1 MHAVKAPSF
10 WYRFAWV
17 NFCLHD
23 GNFGVS
29 RLFSWIFYE
38 LNRFWPSSIYK
49 CIHRYIYVYICIYM
63 YIYTHIYM
71 YIIYI
76 YIQSQ
81 IPMGFRAAESI
92 WLTYHSLYNADFRLA
107 PSQWETS
114 LQSNTVILTKLQRPL
129 DTMGLFRCQQMLYTP
144 TGILLMIVILY
155 IRCSSDP
162 CKTPVV

>member
-1 MHAVKAPSF
+1 MRLKHLLFDTV
-10 WYRFAWV
+10 
-17 NFCLHD
+17 LH
-23 GNFGVS
+23 G
-29 RLFSWIFYE
+29 WIFICMMATLVSHDYF
-38 LNRFWPSSIYK
+38 LGFSMIWTDFDLVQ
-49 CIHRYIYVYICIYM
+49 YIYVYIDIYT
-63 YIYTHIYM
+63 YIYTQIHIYVYNI
-71 YIIYI
+71 YIFIYI
-76 YIQSQ
+76 YIHSQ

-129 DTMGLFRCQQMLYTP
+129 DTMGLFRCHQMLSTP

-162 CKTPVV
+162 CKTPVG